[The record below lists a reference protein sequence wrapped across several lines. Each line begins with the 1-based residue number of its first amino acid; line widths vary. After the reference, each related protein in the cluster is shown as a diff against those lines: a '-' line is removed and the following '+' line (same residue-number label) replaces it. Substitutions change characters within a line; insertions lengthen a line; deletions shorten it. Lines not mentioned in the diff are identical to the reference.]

1 MAAGQDNKLATT
13 HCETMVH
20 LARDRPSTVVM
31 LLIVDIIINK
41 SMLRSELL
49 EQILRNKTPPNMIF
63 EFHYKMNETNSTVQ
77 VIIYLSDHTHTEFL
91 SNTTLYLLF
100 EINHPT
106 KAIIKNVKL

>member
-13 HCETMVH
+13 HCETMVR

-49 EQILRNKTPPNMIF
+49 EQILRNKTPPKFSMIILR
-63 EFHYKMNETNSTVQ
+63 M
-77 VIIYLSDHTHTEFL
+77 I
-91 SNTTLYLLF
+91 
-100 EINHPT
+100 
-106 KAIIKNVKL
+106 